1 MPGTIQRDFGPYSQL
16 LPCKARR
23 IRLPRSPGRYPNP
36 LGRRQT
42 HECYTLSK
50 DCRFRPFPRAWSAR
64 PSGGF
69 SRPMTPRARRAIFTV
84 IVFFT
89 ACAMVGSVLQRRVGA
104 QSSADESQL
113 RDSLKAFTNVY
124 AQVEQNYAEPLN
136 GDQAD
141 AAIYGGAIPGMLR
154 VLDPHSNFYDPKAY
168 AKMREDQHG
177 RYYGVGMVI
186 QQQLIAGQAKTYVIT
201 PYENTPSYR
210 AGIRPGDQIAAV
222 DGKTTDGMT
231 SDLVAKALKGPKGTH
246 VLVTIVREGQPKPLD
261 FDLIRDEIPHPSVD
275 LKYEIRPGIAY
286 IHLTQFQETTAQE
299 VIEAIASFPNL
310 RGMVLDLRNNP
321 GGLLSQAVEVCDH
334 LLAKGQT
341 IVSQRGRAYPD
352 QNYAATHG
360 NDGKT
365 FPIVVLVNRN
375 TASAAEIVSGAL
387 QDHDRALIVGETTFG
402 KVLVQTVY
410 NLSENTGLALT
421 TYHYYTPSGRL
432 IQRNYSGVSLYD
444 YYYNHAGASPTDSSN
459 REVKLTDAGR
469 TVYGGG
475 GIAPD
480 EKIESPKSNRFQ
492 DELLYK
498 SVFFRFASHYLANR
512 TVERNFEVNDAVMAE
527 FKQYL
532 TSQNIAFTEADLNG
546 VMDWIKVSIKEK
558 IVTSQF
564 GQLQGLRTLAD
575 WDPMIQKALTFLP
588 EAQALEDNAHKV
600 LTEKAEARAAAAQ

>member
-1 MPGTIQRDFGPYSQL
+1 
-16 LPCKARR
+16 
-23 IRLPRSPGRYPNP
+23 
-36 LGRRQT
+36 
-42 HECYTLSK
+42 
-50 DCRFRPFPRAWSAR
+50 
-64 PSGGF
+64 
-69 SRPMTPRARRAIFTV
+69 MTPRARRALFTV
-84 IVFFT
+84 ILFF
-89 ACAMVGSVLQRRVGA
+89 AVCAVAGSFLQGRVGA

-113 RDSLKAFTNVY
+113 RDNLKAFTNVY
-124 AQVEQNYAEPLN
+124 ALVEQNYAEPIT
-136 GDQAD
+136 GDKAD
-141 AAIYGGAIPGMLR
+141 TAIYDGAIPGMLR

-186 QQQLIAGQAKTYVIT
+186 QQQNNKVYVIT

-210 AGIRPGDQIAAV
+210 AGIHPGDIIASV
-222 DGKTTDGMT
+222 DGKSTDGMT

-246 VLVTIVREGQPKPLD
+246 VQVTTIREGQPKPLV

-275 LKYEIRPGIAY
+275 LKYEIRAGVGY

-299 VIEAIASFPNL
+299 VIEAIDGFGDL
-310 RGMVLDLRNNP
+310 KGLVLDLRGNP

-334 LLAKGQT
+334 LLAKGQG

-352 QNYAATHG
+352 QNYTATHG

-402 KVLVQTVY
+402 KGLVQTVY
-410 NLSENTGLALT
+410 DLADHSMGLALT

-444 YYYNHAGASPTDSSN
+444 YYYNHAGALPSN
-459 REVKLTDAGR
+459 STNQEVKLTDAGR

-475 GIAPD
+475 GITPD
-480 EKIESPKSNRFQ
+480 EKIESPKSNHFQ

-498 SVFFRFASHYLANR
+498 DVFFHFAPVYVANHA
-512 TVERNFEVNDAVMAE
+512 VDKNFEVNDAVMGE
-527 FKQYL
+527 FKKYL
-532 TSQNIAFTEADLNG
+532 TSQKIEWTDADLNG
-546 VMDWIKVSIKEK
+546 VSDWVKTRIKEK
-558 IVTSQF
+558 IVTIQF

-575 WDPMIQKALTFLP
+575 WDPMIQKSLTFLP
-588 EAQALEDNAHKV
+588 EAQALEDNVHKV
-600 LTEKAEARAAAAQ
+600 MTQKAMARNEAAQ